1 MKIGDV
7 VWLRGDPEVKLT
19 VASLKWGES
28 GVTDAECCWFDA
40 GLRIR
45 SAFFPVDMLAHK
57 AFKESFG
64 FVSNALSI
72 QDD

>member
-19 VASLKWGES
+19 VASLKYGES

-45 SAFFPVDMLAHK
+45 SAFFPVDMLAYK
-57 AFKESFG
+57 ALKESFG
-64 FVSNALSI
+64 FVSNALPI

>member
-45 SAFFPVDMLAHK
+45 SAFFPVEMLAHEVMK
-57 AFKESFG
+57 GHIG